1 MITGKQKASSHDNIF
16 LNINLKRDISP
27 INLLALPYISFFTTN
42 LVGFFNTQ
50 MIFMLR
56 DPESFNVPENQI
68 GLLTA
73 QVLLVAQLITLSIH
87 PSFGYAYDLFGRK
100 LIVVGS
106 AALLVGTVYVFPVTS
121 PSITLLKCVY
131 TFGFILRCLKE
142 ANPLLIDYVKSESRG
157 RAAGMRLLGTFFGE
171 IFCQAFLVGLTSKM
185 SFKASFHLVSIILL
199 VMVVPMFWMV
209 KES

>member
-1 MITGKQKASSHDNIF
+1 M
-16 LNINLKRDISP
+16 
-27 INLLALPYISFFTTN
+27 ALPYISFFSTN

-56 DPESFNVPENQI
+56 DPESFNVPEDQI

-73 QVLLVAQLITLSIH
+73 QVLLIAQLITLSIH

-100 LIVVGS
+100 WILVGS
-106 AALLVGTVYVFPVTS
+106 AALLVGTVYVFPLTS

-157 RAAGMRLLGTFFGE
+157 RAAGTRLFGTFFGE
-171 IFCQAFLVGLTSKM
+171 IFC
-185 SFKASFHLVSIILL
+185 
-199 VMVVPMFWMV
+199 
-209 KES
+209 